1 MTSIGLS
8 RRQLLQGAAGMMGV
22 VAASGAIAQQSPDGE
37 PMKYRGVTYDTG
49 TDFGYSDYLSRMSW
63 HEADVREEIAAIRE
77 RLNCNAIQII
87 GTEHDRLQFA
97 MAVARENG
105 LMVWL
110 QPRIFEKT
118 ADVQLSHMVEAAKY
132 GGQLRRDGGEIVF
145 NAGCETTIF
154 QQGLVPGSSF
164 AERIQAIFSAQRPEL
179 QRIRAGLNAYLVRA
193 AELAREQFDG
203 LVTYGAAAWEPV
215 DWQPFDLAGVNLYR
229 DSRNAATYV
238 EELRRHLGHG
248 VPLVITEF
256 GTSTFEGAGQYGGG
270 GFMIVDYTTAPPR
283 IPEQFKRS
291 EAEQAR
297 EIAALLE
304 IFVAEGVGGAF
315 VYNFLSQ
322 FDFHAD
328 DPREDLDMA
337 SHAIVKVRAAAEDA
351 PVEWEPKQAFHEI
364 ARIYGEL

>member
-1 MTSIGLS
+1 MAPIMI
-8 RRQLLQGAAGMMGV
+8 RRRDLLQGAAGMVGL
-22 VAASGAIAQQSPDGE
+22 AASGGALAQSGAGE
-37 PMKYRGVTYDTG
+37 AMKYRGVTYDTG
-49 TDFGYSDYLSRMSW
+49 TDFGYPGYLSRMSW
-63 HEADVREEIAAIRE
+63 HEADVRDEIAAIRE
-77 RLNCNAIQII
+77 QLNCNAIQII

-97 MAVARENG
+97 MAVALENG
-105 LMVWL
+105 LIVWL
-110 QPRIFEKT
+110 QPRIFEKP
-118 ADVQLSHMVEAAKY
+118 ADVQLSHMVEAARY
-132 GGQLRRDGGEIVF
+132 GGQFAKDGGEIVF

-154 QQGLVPGSSF
+154 QQGMVPGRSF

-179 QRIRAGLNAYLVRA
+179 QRIRAELNVYLRRA
-193 AELAREQFDG
+193 AESAREHFTG

-229 DSRNAATYV
+229 DSRNAANYV
-238 EELRRHLGHG
+238 EELRRHKGHG

-270 GFMIVDYTTAPPR
+270 GFMIVDYTTEPPR

-304 IFVAEGVGGAF
+304 IFVAEGVNGAF

-328 DPREDLDMA
+328 DPRQDLDMA
-337 SHAIVKVRAAAEDA
+337 SHAIVKVRAATEDA
-351 PVEWEPKQAFHEI
+351 PVEWEPKQSFHEI